1 MMAKMKNKSDYQSS
15 GPTLKQRNEKELIKS
30 SPQVDDE
37 QSSFGRM
44 PNPEEVQEK
53 DTLEQA
59 QDMGLYTKS
68 DDEHPAKLNIAKQ
81 INDAEK
87 YRTTH

>member
-1 MMAKMKNKSDYQSS
+1 MKKTSTYQSS
-15 GPTLKQRNEKELIKS
+15 GPTLKKQSEEELIKS
-30 SPQVDDE
+30 TPQVDDE
-37 QSSFGRM
+37 QSSFGSM

-53 DTLEQA
+53 DALEQA

-81 INDAEK
+81 VNDAEK
-87 YRTTH
+87 YRATH